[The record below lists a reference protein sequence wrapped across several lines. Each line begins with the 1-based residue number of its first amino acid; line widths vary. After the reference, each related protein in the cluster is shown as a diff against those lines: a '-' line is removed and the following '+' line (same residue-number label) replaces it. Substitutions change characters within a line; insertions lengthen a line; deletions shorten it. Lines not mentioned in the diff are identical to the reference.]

1 MVENKQRLRKES
13 HLKRAIASI
22 MMRMND
28 PQLRFVTITEIKFS
42 PDKKRATVYYIVLD
56 EKKVHPGKLKKASGF
71 IKKKLPQ
78 YISLRHIPDL
88 VFTYD
93 KKVEKRENL
102 EELFTELENER
113 DNSDPE

>member
-28 PQLRFVTITEIKFS
+28 PYLRFVTITEIKFS
-42 PDKKRATVYYIVLD
+42 PDKKKATVYYVVL
-56 EKKVHPGKLKKASGF
+56 EGKNVHPGKLKKASGF
-71 IKKKLPQ
+71 IKKKLPE

-88 VFTYD
+88 VFSYD
-93 KKVEKRENL
+93 NKVKKRENL

-113 DNSDPE
+113 DNSDSE